1 MEKTYTVYKHTTPS
15 NKVYI
20 GITSKPVN
28 ARWRN
33 GLGYKKQPYFYKAIQ
48 KYGWENIK
56 HEIIAKWLTKDEAC
70 KMEIHLI
77 SEYESTNRDN
87 GYNSSTGG
95 ELTGEGHAVSEE
107 TRKKISN
114 VLKGHAVSEDVR
126 KKVGDSTRNRIVSE
140 KTKEKMRASQK
151 ERFSHKEEIEKLRK
165 SHEYISKETRE
176 KLSTARKKYLSNEN
190 VRKKLSE
197 SMKGK
202 NNPWYGKHL
211 SEETREKMRNAKPKK
226 KVVCFETG
234 IIYNSIMEAERK
246 TGIANQCIIAVCKH
260 KRKTAGGYHWKYVEG
275 EEHAD

>member
-56 HEIIAKWLTKDEAC
+56 HEIIAELLTKDEAC

-95 ELTGEGHAVSEE
+95 ELTGEGHEV
-107 TRKKISN
+107 
-114 VLKGHAVSEDVR
+114 
-126 KKVGDSTRNRIVSE
+126 
-140 KTKEKMRASQK
+140 
-151 ERFSHKEEIEKLRK
+151 
-165 SHEYISKETRE
+165 SKET
-176 KLSTARKKYLSNEN
+176 
-190 VRKKLSE
+190 
-197 SMKGK
+197 
-202 NNPWYGKHL
+202 
-211 SEETREKMRNAKPKK
+211 KK
-226 KVVCFETG
+226 K
-234 IIYNSIMEAERK
+234 
-246 TGIANQCIIAVCKH
+246 
-260 KRKTAGGYHWKYVEG
+260 
-275 EEHAD
+275 